1 MPARTQRGAARA
13 LPALLLLSSCLA
25 ATRAAPP
32 GSTSHGADV
41 QQLEAGC
48 GGGDPAACTTLGAI
62 YRDRGDAKALER
74 AAEVLT
80 RACDL
85 KSGEGCA
92 LLGVL
97 NEAYERHDARP
108 VLEAYRRSCEL
119 GYAKGCELYGFAQRR
134 QAPGDRHA
142 GEDSFIRACGL
153 GDLPSCHGLGRAR
166 IDDPATRADGIT
178 YLRKACRGDFAPSCL
193 AGAELFA
200 PVVGKAASSVQ
211 ALPFAEGACAKK
223 EEVACAIADACRIEA
238 DPEATGAMQRL
249 RAACD
254 DGISLACFYWANATE
269 GSAANSESV
278 NRAYALACQRNSAAQ
293 PLACTR
299 VAVMKLASATTAAEA
314 EPLTQFLQTAC
325 ERSVGEACCARCRSL
340 CGRPLVGCRRA
351 QGPRH
356 ARESLQ
362 SWSAEML
369 PALSRHSGRRKA
381 AATRAKARC
390 GPVSDGICCP
400 ASTRPSGASEPR
412 WRRRLLR
419 NFRELKLSG
428 REDLNLR
435 PFGPELTVAASQ
447 PGARRL
453 ADGRP
458 SAE

>member
-25 ATRAAPP
+25 PTRAAPP
-32 GSTSHGADV
+32 GSTSHGAAV

-325 ERSVGEACCARCRSL
+325 ERSVGEACCAVAEVYAA
-340 CGRPLVGCRRA
+340 GR
-351 QGPRH
+351 
-356 ARESLQ
+356 
-362 SWSAEML
+362 WSAADA
-369 PALSRHSGRRKA
+369 PKALAMRE
-381 AATRAKARC
+381 RACSLGVQRC
-390 GPVSDGICCP
+390 C
-400 ASTRPSGASEPR
+400 RP
-412 WRRRLLR
+412 
-419 NFRELKLSG
+419 
-428 REDLNLR
+428 
-435 PFGPELTVAASQ
+435 
-447 PGARRL
+447 
-453 ADGRP
+453 
-458 SAE
+458 